1 MYCTHCFSE
10 SPNTSPR
17 CIQCGKAFF
26 DTNESA
32 KPETKAE
39 KANLVPRFA
48 WLASLF
54 VGWYLGI
61 YLVLLIVSS
70 FAIWWLGKK
79 FLTPPAADYLK
90 AIAIQGGQ
98 LLMVGSLFVALSI
111 FAPGSFQL
119 SAFETLLMAV
129 SGIAISVGLIWLIQK
144 PGLKPI
150 MFLTVLQVC
159 LLVWNTLGLFYMP
172 VESPL
177 FKSTSSHVLWRI
189 LALIAMWKPMWA
201 NRFL

>member
-1 MYCTHCFSE
+1 MYCAHCFSE

-39 KANLVPRFA
+39 QGNVVPRFA
-48 WLASLF
+48 WLASIF

-61 YLVLLIVSS
+61 YLLLLIVCS
-70 FAIWWLGKK
+70 FAIWWTGKK
-79 FLTPPAADYLK
+79 FLTLPATVYLK

-98 LLMVGSLFVALSI
+98 LLMIGSLIVALSI
-111 FAPGSFQL
+111 FAPDSLQL

-150 MFLTVLQVC
+150 MFLSVLQVC

-172 VESPL
+172 LETTL

-201 NRFL
+201 TRFL